1 MTGSSTRF
9 IRDILKLTNL
19 ELVGTILERTS
30 MGYQWK
36 EGHTG
41 GRKVYL
47 SDIDQIIYFK
57 AISDAT
63 TDIYCI
69 PTCIARKLAMAV
81 HDR

>member
-41 GRKVYL
+41 GRKAYL

-63 TDIYCI
+63 TDIKLYSNMYCKK
-69 PTCIARKLAMAV
+69 TC
-81 HDR
+81 DGCS